1 MQVLNTDYIVYT
13 LPLFFFTVEPV
24 IPKMDIVFAISA
36 NSIDADET
44 FTLMKDSIRTILND
58 FKFGNGNVKYAV
70 SVHGSTIIQLG
81 DPSFGSIKDLR
92 ASIERLTRQS
102 RDPDLE
108 KTLEEGLKIFQSPAA
123 RPGVKQVMVVL
134 TDKQSTSSDE
144 AIQRGAKLLDE
155 SNVRVIPV
163 AIGSEAD
170 TNQLIKITPFRDDLI
185 QAMKDKEPW
194 ILAREIIIKA
204 FKGK

>member
-1 MQVLNTDYIVYT
+1 M
-13 LPLFFFTVEPV
+13 EPV
-24 IPKMDIVFAISA
+24 IPKTDIVFAISA

-44 FTLMKDSIRTILND
+44 FTLMKDTIRTILND

-70 SVHGSTIIQLG
+70 IVHGSTVIQLG
-81 DPSFGSIKDLR
+81 DPSFGSIKDLT
-92 ASIERLTRQS
+92 AYIERLPRQS
-102 RDPDLE
+102 SDPDLE

-123 RPGVKQVMVVL
+123 RPGVKQVMVIL
-134 TDKQSTSSDE
+134 TDKQSISTDE
-144 AIQRGAKLLDE
+144 AIQRGAILLDE
-155 SNVRVIPV
+155 WKVRVIPV

-170 TNQLIKITPFRDDLI
+170 TNQLIKVTPFRDDLI